1 MAPKIDKQ
9 AEAEAER
16 LRMIQEKADDEQAKR

>member
-16 LRMIQEKADDEQAKR
+16 LRILQEKADEEEAER